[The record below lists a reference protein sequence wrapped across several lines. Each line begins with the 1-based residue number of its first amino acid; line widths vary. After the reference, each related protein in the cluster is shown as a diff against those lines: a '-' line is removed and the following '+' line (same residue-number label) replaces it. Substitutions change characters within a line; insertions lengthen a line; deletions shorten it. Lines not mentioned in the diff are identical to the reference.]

1 MFPAA
6 HHHFTPQQ
14 HANEANHFSKNIRE
28 GYIPIVVI
36 DMEGDPNKVGQSA
49 GHCDEKS
56 EEIPPRMLREDLI
69 MISALSRRFLWR
81 CR

>member
-14 HANEANHFSKNIRE
+14 HANEANNFGKNIRE

-36 DMEGDPNKVGQSA
+36 DMEGDPNEVGQCA
-49 GHCDEKS
+49 GHRDEKG